1 MSKEHPLD
9 IPKEIKFEKQDR
21 VAVITIDRPEAMNS
35 LTAGMLLGI
44 EEAFNAFD
52 EDPDLWVAVFTA
64 AGEKAFSSGLD
75 LKEAAPMLTGG
86 DQMGFDDWTKR
97 QFSDVHKPIIC
108 AVNGFCIAGGM
119 EMLLGT
125 DLRIAAEHA
134 TFGLGEVRWGLVPL
148 GGTHIRLPRQI
159 PWAIAMQLLLT
170 GKNIDAQRAYEVGL
184 INEVVPADQ
193 LMPTAMDW
201 AQKLCRNGPLA
212 MQTAK
217 EIAVRSLNLE
227 SGFVLEK
234 ALGQK
239 VLSSEDAKEGPL
251 AFAEKRPAEFK
262 GR

>member
-1 MSKEHPLD
+1 MAL
-9 IPKEIKFEKQDR
+9 PKEIRFEKKDH
-21 VAVITIDRPEAMNS
+21 VAIITIDRPEALNS
-35 LTAGMLLGI
+35 LTADMLLGI
-44 EEAFNAFD
+44 EEAFKAFD
-52 EDPDLWVAVFTA
+52 DDPDLWVGILTA
-64 AGEKAFSSGLD
+64 AGDRAFSSGLD

-86 DQMGFDDWTKR
+86 DQLGFEDWTKR
-97 QFSDVHKPIIC
+97 QFSDVFKPIIC

-119 EMLLGT
+119 EMMLGT
-125 DLRIAAEHA
+125 DLRIAADHA
-134 TFGLGEVRWGLVPL
+134 TFGLGEVKWGLVPL

-170 GKNIDAQRAYEVGL
+170 GKSIDAQRAYEVGL
-184 INEVVPADQ
+184 INAVVPADE
-193 LMPTAMDW
+193 LLDTALDW
-201 AQKLCRNGPLA
+201 AQKMCRNGPLA

-217 EIAVRSLNLE
+217 EIAVRSLELE

-239 VLSSEDAKEGPL
+239 VLNSEDAKEGPK

>member
-1 MSKEHPLD
+1 VEL
-9 IPKEIKFEKQDR
+9 PKEIRFEKKDH
-21 VAVITIDRPEAMNS
+21 VGIITIDRPEALNS
-35 LTAGMLLGI
+35 LTADMLLGI
-44 EEAFNAFD
+44 EDAFKAFD
-52 EDPDLWVAVFTA
+52 DDPELWVGILTA
-64 AGEKAFSSGLD
+64 SGEKAFSSGLD

-86 DQMGFDDWTKR
+86 DQLGFEDWTKR
-97 QFSDVHKPIIC
+97 QFSDVFKPIIC

-134 TFGLGEVRWGLVPL
+134 TFGLGEVKWGLVPL

-184 INEVVPADQ
+184 INAVVPADQ
-193 LMPTAMDW
+193 LMETALDW
-201 AQKLCRNGPLA
+201 AQKMCRNGPLA

-217 EIAVRSLNLE
+217 EIAVRSLGLE

-239 VLSSEDAKEGPL
+239 VLASDDAKEGPR
-251 AFAEKRPAEFK
+251 AFAEKRPADFK

>member
-1 MSKEHPLD
+1 MEL
-9 IPKEIKFEKQDR
+9 PKEIRFEKKDH
-21 VAVITIDRPEAMNS
+21 VGIITIDRPEALNS
-35 LTAGMLLGI
+35 LTADMLLGI
-44 EEAFNAFD
+44 EDAFKAFD
-52 EDPDLWVAVFTA
+52 DDPELWVGILTA
-64 AGEKAFSSGLD
+64 SGEKAFSSGLD

-86 DQMGFDDWTKR
+86 DQLGFEDWTKR
-97 QFSDVHKPIIC
+97 QFSDVFKPIIC

-134 TFGLGEVRWGLVPL
+134 TFGLGEVKWGLVPL

-170 GKNIDAQRAYEVGL
+170 GKSIDAQRAYEVGL
-184 INEVVPADQ
+184 INAVVPADQ
-193 LMPTAMDW
+193 LMETALDW
-201 AQKLCRNGPLA
+201 AQKMCRNGPLA

-217 EIAVRSLNLE
+217 EIAVRSLGLE

-239 VLSSEDAKEGPL
+239 VLASDDAKEGPR
-251 AFAEKRPAEFK
+251 AFAEKRPADFK